1 MYHASNWEIFRERKR
16 ERDWG
21 EESSNS
27 SMRRKEPT
35 RHIFQT
41 GACYHDREKKK
52 PNTVPDRVSYI
63 FLEWDVETCQCYYC
77 TSTNNCYLL
86 HFTFSNI
93 LDEHTTHH
101 HHYNNHHHH
110 FTTATQKHTPD
121 YAIIIVTMSN
131 IRTNT

>member
-1 MYHASNWEIFRERKR
+1 MYHASNWKSEREIERK
-16 ERDWG
+16 G
-21 EESSNS
+21 KQQQQST
-27 SMRRKEPT
+27 RRKELT

-101 HHYNNHHHH
+101 YHHHH
-110 FTTATQKHTPD
+110 HPITRKHIPD
-121 YAIIIVTMSN
+121 YAIIIVTTSN
-131 IRTNT
+131 IRTTTQYESK